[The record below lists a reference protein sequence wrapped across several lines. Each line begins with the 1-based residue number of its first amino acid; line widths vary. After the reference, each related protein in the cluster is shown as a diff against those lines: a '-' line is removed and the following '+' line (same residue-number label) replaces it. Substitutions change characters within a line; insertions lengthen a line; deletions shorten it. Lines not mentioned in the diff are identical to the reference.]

1 MPRHQDPNY
10 PITKIYSM
18 ASLEEINTI
27 AGLAH
32 EAFLVL
38 RKSNFRQRAALMNT
52 IADEIEALGDELIQA
67 AHEETH
73 LPVARLTGE
82 KGRTLL
88 QWRSYGAALASGSI
102 LDVRI
107 DTALNERTPPRP
119 DIRKTYVGI
128 GPVVVFGASNFPFA
142 FSTAGGDTASA
153 IAAGCPVIVKA
164 HSAHTRTARIMAEAI
179 RRGVKKAGY
188 PEGTFSQVFSS
199 SREGA
204 QLLVKHPLV
213 KAVGFTGSY
222 TGGKALFD
230 IAGQRPE
237 PIPVFAEMG
246 SVNPVFVL
254 PEKIKNAPAEV
265 AQQYAASLTLG
276 VGQFCTNPGIIII
289 PEGHNKFTDSLVAAL
304 AQVEPCKMLHEGI
317 ADSYVQNKATVSSQE
332 NVQVLLEAS
341 SSEKGTGA
349 PSLALTTAGE
359 FLANDTLQEEVFGP
373 FGLVVTYANT
383 GQLEDIA
390 RKIHGQLTCT
400 VLGEEE
406 EIRNYEDLLLLIT
419 EKCGRLLFNGFPT
432 GVEVVSAMHHSGP
445 FPACTD
451 SRFTSVGPDAIR
463 RFARPVSYQ
472 NVPDTY
478 LPDELKNANPLG
490 LYRLV
495 NGKVT
500 QEAVE

>member
-1 MPRHQDPNY
+1 MPRGLSY

-18 ASLEEINTI
+18 ASQEEINQ
-27 AGLAH
+27 AVSLAH
-32 EAFLVL
+32 EAFLEL
-38 RKSNFRQRAALMNT
+38 RKSNFRQRAELMNI
-52 IADEIEALGDELIQA
+52 IADEIEALGDELIQT

-82 KGRTLL
+82 KGRTIM
-88 QWRSYGAALASGSI
+88 QWRSYGAALASGSV

-107 DTALNERTPPRP
+107 DTALPERTPPRP
-119 DIRKTYVGI
+119 DIRKTYAGL

-164 HSAHTRTARIMAEAI
+164 HSAHTRTAGIMAGAI
-179 RRGVKKAGY
+179 SRGVEKAGFHA
-188 PEGTFSQVFSS
+188 GTFAQIFSN
-199 SREGA
+199 SREGS
-204 QLLVKHPLV
+204 QSLVKHPLV

-230 IAGQRPE
+230 IACQRPE
-237 PIPVFAEMG
+237 PIPVFSEMG

-254 PEKIKNAPAEV
+254 PEKIKNSPVET
-265 AQQYAASLTLG
+265 AQQYVASLTMG
-276 VGQFCTNPGIIII
+276 VGQFCTNPGIIIL
-289 PEGHNKFTDSLVAAL
+289 PEGQDEFLAAL
-304 AQVEPCKMLHEGI
+304 VDAAGQVAPCKMLHEGI
-317 ADSYVQNKATVSSQE
+317 ADSYTQNKATVSSQK
-332 NVQVLLEAS
+332 NVQVLLAAS

-349 PSLALTTAGE
+349 ASLALTTAGE
-359 FLANDTLQEEVFGP
+359 FLSNDTLQEEVFGP
-373 FGLVVTYANT
+373 FGLVVTYSDPK
-383 GQLEDIA
+383 QMIDIA
-390 RKIHGQLTCT
+390 LKIHGQLTCT
-400 VLGEEE
+400 ILGEEE
-406 EIRNYEDLLLLIT
+406 EIQEYEELLLWVT

-472 NVPDTY
+472 NVPDAY
-478 LPDELKNANPLG
+478 LPDELKNGNPLG

-495 NGKVT
+495 NGKIT
-500 QEAVE
+500 QEAL

>member
-1 MPRHQDPNY
+1 
-10 PITKIYSM
+10 M
-18 ASLEEINTI
+18 ASQEEINQ
-27 AGLAH
+27 AVLSAH
-32 EAFLVL
+32 EAFLYL
-38 RKSNFRQRAALMNT
+38 RKSNFRKRAELMNI

-73 LPVARLTGE
+73 LPLARLTGE
-82 KGRTLL
+82 KGRTVL

-107 DTALNERTPPRP
+107 DTALPDRTPARP
-119 DIRKTYVGI
+119 DIRKSYAGL

-164 HSAHTRTARIMAEAI
+164 HSAHTRTAGIMAEAI
-179 RRGVKKAGY
+179 KRGVQKAGY
-188 PEGTFSQVFSS
+188 PAGTFEQVFSN
-199 SREGA
+199 SREVS
-204 QLLVKHPLV
+204 QSLVKHPLV

-230 IAGQRPE
+230 IAAQRPE

-246 SVNPVFVL
+246 SINPVFVL
-254 PEKIKNAPAEV
+254 PEKIKNNPVEV

-276 VGQFCTNPGIIII
+276 VGQFCTNPGILIL
-289 PEGHNKFTDSLVAAL
+289 PEGQDPFLSALVEAAG
-304 AQVEPCKMLHEGI
+304 QFSPSKMLHEGI
-317 ADSYVQNKATVSSQE
+317 ADAYVQNKSAVSTQE

-341 SSEKGTGA
+341 SSEKGVGA
-349 PSLALTTAGE
+349 ASVALTTAEE
-359 FLANDTLQEEVFGP
+359 FLANPALHQEVFGP
-373 FGLVVTYANT
+373 FGLVVTYSDPEQMKA
-383 GQLEDIA
+383 IA
-390 RKIHGQLTCT
+390 KNIHGQLTCT
-400 VLGEEE
+400 ILGEEE
-406 EIRNYEDLLLLIT
+406 EIGHYEDLLLLVT

-432 GVEVVSAMHHSGP
+432 GVEVVSAMQHSGP

-472 NVPDTY
+472 NVPDAY
-478 LPDELKNANPLG
+478 LPDELKNSNPLG

-495 NGKVT
+495 NGEITK
-500 QEAVE
+500 EAL

>member
-1 MPRHQDPNY
+1 MPGHPGHNY
-10 PITKIYSM
+10 RITKTYNM
-18 ASLEEINTI
+18 TSLEEINSVVSS
-27 AGLAH
+27 AH
-32 EAFLVL
+32 EAFLYL
-38 RKSNFRQRAALMNT
+38 RKTNFQQRAQLMNV
-52 IADEIEALGDELIQA
+52 IADEIEALGEELIQA

-73 LPVARLTGE
+73 LPLARLTGE
-82 KGRTLL
+82 KGRTIL
-88 QWRSYGAALASGSI
+88 QWRSYGAALAAGTI

-107 DTALNERTPPRP
+107 DTALPERTPPRP
-119 DIRKTYVGI
+119 DIRKTYVGL

-153 IAAGCPVIVKA
+153 LAAGCPVIVKA
-164 HSAHTRTARIMAEAI
+164 HSAHTRTAGIMAEAI
-179 RRGVKKAGY
+179 SRGVKKAGY
-188 PEGTFSQVFSS
+188 PAGTFAQVFSN
-199 SREGA
+199 SRQASQE
-204 QLLVKHPLV
+204 LVKHPLV

-230 IAGQRPE
+230 VANQRAE

-254 PEKIKNAPAEV
+254 PEKIKNAPVEV

-276 VGQFCTNPGIIII
+276 VGQFCTNPGIIIV
-289 PEGHNKFTDSLVAAL
+289 PEGRDEFINTLVAA
-304 AQVEPCKMLHEGI
+304 AGQVAPCAMLHEGI
-317 ADSYVQNKATVSSQE
+317 ADSYVQNKATVSSQP
-332 NVQVLLEAS
+332 NVQVLLAAA
-341 SSEKGTGA
+341 SSEKGIGA
-349 PSLALTTAGE
+349 PALALATAEE

-373 FGLVVTYANT
+373 FGLVVTYSSPEQMTA
-383 GQLEDIA
+383 IA

-400 VLGEEE
+400 ILGEEAEIADYE
-406 EIRNYEDLLLLIT
+406 ELILWVT

-432 GVEVVSAMHHSGP
+432 GVEVVSAMQHGGP

-472 NVPDTY
+472 NVPDAY
-478 LPDELKNANPLG
+478 LPDELKNGNPLG

-495 NGKVT
+495 DGEITRGNG
-500 QEAVE
+500 

>member
-1 MPRHQDPNY
+1 
-10 PITKIYSM
+10 M
-18 ASLEEINTI
+18 ASLEEINQV

-32 EAFLVL
+32 EAFLRL
-38 RKSNFRQRAALMNT
+38 RKSNFQQRAELMNI
-52 IADEIEALGDELIQA
+52 IADEIEALGDELIQT

-73 LPVARLTGE
+73 LPPARLTGE
-82 KGRTLL
+82 KGRTVL
-88 QWRSYGAALASGSI
+88 QWRSYGAALAAGTV

-107 DTALNERTPPRP
+107 DTALPERTPPRP
-119 DIRKTYVGI
+119 DIRKTYVGL

-164 HSAHTRTARIMAEAI
+164 HSAHTRTAGIMAEAI

-188 PEGTFSQVFSS
+188 PEGTFAQIFSN
-199 SREGA
+199 SREIS
-204 QLLVKHPLV
+204 QSLVKHPLV

-230 IAGQRPE
+230 IANQRPE
-237 PIPVFAEMG
+237 PIPVFSEMG

-254 PEKIKNAPAEV
+254 PEKIKNAPEEV
-265 AQQYAASLTLG
+265 AQQYVASLTLG
-276 VGQFCTNPGIIII
+276 VGQFCTNPGIIIV
-289 PEGHNKFTDSLVAAL
+289 PEGQEKFLDALVVAAG
-304 AQVEPCKMLHEGI
+304 QVQPCKMLHEGI

-332 NVQVLLEAS
+332 NVRVLVGAS
-341 SSEKGTGA
+341 SSEKGIGA
-349 PSLALTTAGE
+349 AALALTTAEE
-359 FLANDTLQEEVFGP
+359 FLTNDTLQEEVFGP
-373 FGLVVTYANT
+373 FGLVVTYSDT
-383 GQLEDIA
+383 RQMTDIA

-400 VLGEEE
+400 ILGEEAEIGDHE
-406 EIRNYEDLLLLIT
+406 ELLLWVT

-432 GVEVVSAMHHSGP
+432 GVEVVSAMQHSGP

-472 NVPDTY
+472 NVPDIY
-478 LPDELKNANPLG
+478 LPDELKNSNPLG

-495 NGKVT
+495 NGEIT
-500 QEAVE
+500 QEAL